1 MENSLSIYLHE
12 IGKYPLLNAE
22 QEKELGRRIKDEGD
36 EDARQTMIN
45 SNLRLVVKVAKQYK
59 NGNHNISFE
68 DLISEGTL
76 GLMTAVE
83 KYDYTRGFRFST
95 CAVPW
100 IKQAITKCI
109 ADKSRAI
116 RIPAHIIQQFN
127 KYSKA
132 LEELTQQL
140 DHNPSDAEIAK
151 YMGVEEE
158 DVYNLNVWKQN
169 AASLSTPIGDEDGTT
184 LEDLCADKYDES
196 PEDYVQKGEN
206 SDFVQKLLSD
216 LPERTKQI
224 FKLRFGLGDENDPEE
239 YRTEHTLEEIGDLL
253 EPKITRER
261 VRQIV
266 TNQIDRWRLLY
277 GESFDFQ

>member
-59 NGNHNISFE
+59 NGNHGIAFE
-68 DLISEGTL
+68 DLIMEGTA
-76 GLMTAVE
+76 GLITAVE

-109 ADKSRAI
+109 ADKSRII
-116 RIPAHIIQQFN
+116 RIPVHIIQQFN

-132 LEELTQQL
+132 VEELTKQL
-140 DHNPSDAEIAK
+140 DREPSADEIAK
-151 YMGVEEE
+151 YMGIDKE
-158 DVYNLNVWKQN
+158 DLYKLDIWKQN
-169 AASLSTPIGDEDGTT
+169 AASLSTPIGDEEGTT

-196 PEDYVQKGEN
+196 PSDYVSKHEK
-206 SDFVQKLLSD
+206 SEFVQKLLSE

-239 YRTEHTLEEIGDLL
+239 YHVEHTLEEIGDLL

-266 TNQIDRWRLLY
+266 TNQIERWHLIY
-277 GESFDFQ
+277 GDNFNI